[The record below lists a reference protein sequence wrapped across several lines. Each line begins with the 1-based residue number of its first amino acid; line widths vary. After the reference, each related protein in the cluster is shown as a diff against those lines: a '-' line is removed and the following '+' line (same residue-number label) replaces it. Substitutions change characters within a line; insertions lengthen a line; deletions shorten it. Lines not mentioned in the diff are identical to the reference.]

1 MRCLKNHHL
10 AKAIQEIGLNTF
22 KNVLKNKA
30 MLNNK
35 LVIEV
40 DRFYASSKTCN
51 KCGYIYK
58 GLTLNEREWKCPQ
71 CGEYHDRDLNAAIN
85 ILHEGERIMRLNT

>member
-1 MRCLKNHHL
+1 MIRNNLPIINDLLKCKDLICMYEFGSTVYKSN
-10 AKAIQEIGLNTF
+10 
-22 KNVLKNKA
+22 
-30 MLNNK
+30 
-35 LVIEV
+35 
-40 DRFYASSKTCN
+40 DFYSDIDFIMVMTCN

-85 ILHEGERIMRLNT
+85 ILHEGERIIRLNS

>member
-1 MRCLKNHHL
+1 M
-10 AKAIQEIGLNTF
+10 
-22 KNVLKNKA
+22 
-30 MLNNK
+30 NNK

-40 DRFYASSKTCN
+40 DRYYASSKICN

-58 GLTLNEREWKCPQ
+58 GLTLNEREWLCPI

-85 ILHEGERIMRLNT
+85 ILHEGERIIRLNTR